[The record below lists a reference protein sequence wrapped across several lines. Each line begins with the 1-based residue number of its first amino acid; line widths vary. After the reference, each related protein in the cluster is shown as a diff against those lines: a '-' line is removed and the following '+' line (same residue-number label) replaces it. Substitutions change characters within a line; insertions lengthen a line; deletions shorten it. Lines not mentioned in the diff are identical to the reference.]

1 MDSKQQYSL
10 SEMDELLTEKN
21 FLENP
26 YIKEDDINKR
36 KFFPRND
43 PKSYEY
49 VSLHL
54 RDHKECIYS
63 YKDGITTKD
72 FDDTAQGYYVEINHD

>member
-1 MDSKQQYSL
+1 MDTKQQYSL
-10 SEMDELLTEKN
+10 SEMDELLTQRN

-26 YIKEDDINKR
+26 YIEESDTNKR
-36 KFFPRND
+36 KFFPRKD

-54 RDHKECIYS
+54 RDLKEYIYS
-63 YKDGITTKD
+63 YNDGITTKGYD
-72 FDDTAQGYYVEINHD
+72 ADAQGYYVEINHE